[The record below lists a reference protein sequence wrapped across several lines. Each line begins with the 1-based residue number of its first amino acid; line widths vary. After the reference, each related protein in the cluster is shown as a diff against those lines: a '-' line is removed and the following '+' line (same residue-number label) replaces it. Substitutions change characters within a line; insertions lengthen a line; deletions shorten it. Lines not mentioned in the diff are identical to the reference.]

1 MDVNIIK
8 QISDLQD
15 LNELLRLE
23 SDEELE
29 KQLMEIGYEIK
40 NSVTKKTTCLIV
52 PDRFTGSS
60 SKLTNA
66 EYTFHDCRSR
76 HTPRP

>member
-1 MDVNIIK
+1 MDK
-8 QISDLQD
+8 AQIVFTNVRD
-15 LNELLRLE
+15 N
-23 SDEELE
+23 ELE

-66 EYTFHDCRSR
+66 EKYNIPVYEISR
-76 HTPRP
+76 FKEEMKNVLH